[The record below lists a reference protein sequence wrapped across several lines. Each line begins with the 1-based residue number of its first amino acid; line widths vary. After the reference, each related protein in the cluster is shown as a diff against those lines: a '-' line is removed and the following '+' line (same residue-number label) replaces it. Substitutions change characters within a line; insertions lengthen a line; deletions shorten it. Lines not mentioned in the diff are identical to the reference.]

1 MPLGSEVGLGPG
13 HTVLDGTQPPER
25 GTAPRPSI
33 FGPCLLWPNGWTDQ
47 DVTWYGGICLGP
59 GHVVL
64 DGDPAHPPK
73 GAHHPLSPH
82 VYCGQ
87 TVAHLS
93 CCWAPVL
100 NFLNNSIKNEPILTI
115 VGARNPEKIPHQKLT
130 NLFMSPVKC
139 IQCTLKNSKKSF
151 FGNKSSWMLQLQ
163 LDQLSSVRNL
173 VYFLPMRYHL
183 LHLS

>member
-100 NFLNNSIKNEPILTI
+100 NFLNNSIKNEPILTARRDYAI
-115 VGARNPEKIPHQKLT
+115 AVADTSPSVGLSVTSLSYFRLLCVNFHLLT
-130 NLFMSPVKC
+130 NKDYDYHDDLPFY
-139 IQCTLKNSKKSF
+139 NSLANTNEVIYK
-151 FGNKSSWMLQLQ
+151 
-163 LDQLSSVRNL
+163 VI
-173 VYFLPMRYHL
+173 VT
-183 LHLS
+183 